1 MYLKERFIMKFY
13 FNDQAFSF
21 ELLRAATYAGYQGA
35 EIGECLATASKITEG
50 DFESWFLEWQQ
61 MADKTESTAEECLS
75 KRHKVSA
82 REAYLRAHNY
92 YRTGEFFLDGTD
104 PRRMENFDKSVAT
117 FEKAMDLLDTHYEIV
132 KIPYGDTYLKG
143 YFYGAAADPK
153 NALTARP
160 TLLFIGGYDSTLQE
174 LYFCGAAPAIKR
186 GYHCLVFE
194 MPGQGE
200 ALRKQNLYM
209 RHDAEVPVGAAIDY
223 LETRSEIVMDK
234 VALLGMSLGGY
245 FAPRAAAFDDR
256 IKACIAFNVF
266 YDTFDSTLNQN
277 PQLEQLLQLPEE
289 QREQLLAVAE
299 KGNSNLRWMLNNGKW
314 VFGLQHRYEL
324 FEEMKK
330 ATLKGIAGKIKCPVL
345 LTMGETDHFVSEDQL
360 SALID
365 EIKSPMTIRVF
376 TKDEG
381 AEEHCQEGNHALF
394 HQVMFDWMDEIFDN
408 Y

>member
-1 MYLKERFIMKFY
+1 MKFY

-35 EIGECLATASKITEG
+35 EIGECLVTASKITEG
-50 DFESWFLEWQQ
+50 DFESWFSEWKK
-61 MADKTESTAEECLS
+61 MADQTVKIAEDCLV

-82 REAYLRAHNY
+82 REAFLRAHNY

-104 PRRMENFDKSVAT
+104 PRRMENFENSVNT
-117 FEKAMDLLDTHYEIV
+117 FEKSMELIDTHFEIV
-132 KIPYGDTYLKG
+132 KIPYENTYLKG
-143 YFYGAAADPK
+143 YFYGAAVDK
-153 NALTARP
+153 KDELKVRP
-160 TLLFIGGYDSTLQE
+160 TLIFIGGYDSTLQE
-174 LYFCGAAPAIKR
+174 LYFSGAAPAIKR

-223 LETRSEIVMDK
+223 LETRTDIAMDK
-234 VALLGMSLGGY
+234 IALLGMSLGGY
-245 FAPRAAAFDDR
+245 FAPRAAAFDER

-277 PQLEQLLQLPEE
+277 PQLSKLLQLPEE
-289 QREQLLAVAE
+289 QRENMLAIAE
-299 KGNSNLRWMLNNGKW
+299 KDNSNLRWMLNNGRW
-314 VFGLQHRYEL
+314 VFGLDHRYEL

-330 ATLKGIAGKIKCPVL
+330 ASLKGIAGKIKCPIL
-345 LTMGETDHFVSEDQL
+345 LTMGETDHFVSQDQL
-360 SALID
+360 TALID
-365 EIKSPMTIRVF
+365 EIKAPKTIRVF

-394 HQVMFDWMDEIFDN
+394 HQVMFDWLDELFDN
-408 Y
+408 YLD